1 MPVLRLP
8 CQFYEVKDPLL
19 LSGDAEPTRREKI
32 FSSSSKWCWCQE
44 RLFVLRSY
52 CHEPVMPKELKK
64 ETCSFSRNISL
75 KKRML
80 NHSKLKYVTG
90 VHR

>member
-1 MPVLRLP
+1 
-8 CQFYEVKDPLL
+8 
-19 LSGDAEPTRREKI
+19 
-32 FSSSSKWCWCQE
+32 
-44 RLFVLRSY
+44 
-52 CHEPVMPKELKK
+52 MPKELKK
-64 ETCSFSRNISL
+64 ETCSISRNISL